1 MSWDLAPHVGLFH
14 PPGAPANPL
23 PGPRRIQD
31 PWPPGF
37 LLEHTMNHE
46 STLGATDDIPCH
58 MPYRHPWDWYIY
70 LSFIPCMDPRSSQF
84 QCFGCISPCEKPNMA
99 GSKKENWFEDMCI
112 HFLRCEVEDLATLKK
127 KNLGVLE
134 VFGAS
139 FSSRLSWHQLPKHTF
154 QNEVGNG
161 MFKIHPRKFNSSPL
175 KIGHPKRKVVFQ
187 PSYLRDYVKLRGCTS
202 KVKGSPTNW
211 MICFDVSKFFL
222 DVGGAP
228 CFRWTSQSILV
239 CLGIR
244 VAHCLS
250 LFGCASTIP

>member
-1 MSWDLAPHVGLFH
+1 MPPTTSLAICHIGIHGTGISTYHLYHAWIPDL
-14 PPGAPANPL
+14 
-23 PGPRRIQD
+23 
-31 PWPPGF
+31 
-37 LLEHTMNHE
+37 
-46 STLGATDDIPCH
+46 
-58 MPYRHPWDWYIY
+58 
-70 LSFIPCMDPRSSQF
+70 LSFSVLDVSHLVKNLTWQV
-84 QCFGCISPCEKPNMA
+84 Q
-99 GSKKENWFEDMCI
+99 KKKTDLKICVFIFWGVK
-112 HFLRCEVEDLATLKK
+112 LRILQLKKKK